1 MYVFIY
7 VYMLCIYT
15 YIRKYMYIF
24 FLVHFLFYFYLV
36 NHKGTTA
43 GVLSCHRGVYDD
55 KRILNLVK
63 ILQCVVVA

>member
-1 MYVFIY
+1 
-7 VYMLCIYT
+7 
-15 YIRKYMYIF
+15 MYIF